1 MQVGDYG
8 YLRTRQG
15 IDVETRVQ
23 SITSYPQDDSKG
35 NTITFGN
42 LAFNLI
48 DYLTYQH
55 NQEAKYREWYSN
67 MSLRMSN
74 LTEIVHRSNT
84 GLDTFT
90 TTWGKSQQQNTQDIQ
105 KLQQELQQ
113 LINSQKDKDIADKG
127 KDENDTNK

>member
-1 MQVGDYG
+1 
-8 YLRTRQG
+8 
-15 IDVETRVQ
+15 
-23 SITSYPQDDSKG
+23 
-35 NTITFGN
+35 
-42 LAFNLI
+42 
-48 DYLTYQH
+48 
-55 NQEAKYREWYSN
+55 
-67 MSLRMSN
+67 MSN